1 MMTVKNKDREHLM
14 SGENPAWDV
23 LYFSRA
29 ARSAERKDYEN
40 TGNGSGRFRG
50 EEPVPVAV

>member
-1 MMTVKNKDREHLM
+1 MTVKNKDREHLM
-14 SGENPAWDV
+14 SEENPEWEG

-40 TGNGSGRFRG
+40 TGNGSGRLRG
-50 EEPVPVAV
+50 EKPVPVAV

>member
-1 MMTVKNKDREHLM
+1 MTVKNKDREHLM
-14 SGENPAWDV
+14 SEENPAWDV

-40 TGNGSGRFRG
+40 TGNGSGRLRG
-50 EEPVPVAV
+50 EKPVPVAV